1 MMHEFRLPADQ
12 KNTTPHNATAADE
25 EVVRKNNSKYIHT
38 LCLTKTFIILV
49 IDLFSFVGLQEIWTL
64 CRIFKRNVSY
74 RKSTPDWRETSAKR
88 KPTNSRPKTGNMDS
102 ENWEGYISFGAPEAL
117 DNEKKLF
124 VGHNMNERNQF
135 HVVSEPESCS
145 SVLSDEA
152 REFLVHGNWDEIV
165 PAMDCAFDPYYF

>member
-12 KNTTPHNATAADE
+12 KNTTHNATTAD
-25 EVVRKNNSKYIHT
+25 EVVRKKNSKCMHT

-49 IDLFSFVGLQEIWTL
+49 IDVFSFVGLQEIWTL
-64 CRIFKRNVSY
+64 CRIFKQNVSY

-88 KPTNSRPKTGNMDS
+88 KPTKSRPKTGNMDS

-135 HVVSEPESCS
+135 HVVSDPESCF
-145 SVLSDEA
+145 SVLSEEA
-152 REFLVHGNWDEIV
+152 REFFTNRNWDEILS
-165 PAMDCAFDPYYF
+165 AMDYDFDPYHF